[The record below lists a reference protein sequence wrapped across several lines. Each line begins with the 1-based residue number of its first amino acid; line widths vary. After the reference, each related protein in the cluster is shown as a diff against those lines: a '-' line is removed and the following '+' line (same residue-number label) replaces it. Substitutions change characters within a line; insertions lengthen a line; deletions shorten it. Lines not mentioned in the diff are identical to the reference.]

1 MDYYIPKLKMMKLKQ
16 IFSFLSIGLYVFCV
30 SCDNADQKN
39 EWSVYGGSKER
50 IQYSPLDLIDTS
62 NVKNLQLA
70 WIYHTKDAES
80 GSQIQANPLIVD
92 GVLYAVSPQLKLF
105 AADALNGKE
114 KWVFNPLDSMMLDIQ
129 GKQSYGMNAC
139 RGIALYKAK
148 NKEHLI
154 YYTVGS
160 SLFCINSA
168 TGKPVPEFGNNGRIP
183 LHDGLELDRDL
194 SNLRVTATSPGV
206 IYKDLIILGTSL
218 SEEEESA
225 PGHIRAYDVHTGKM
239 KWIFRTIPKPGE
251 FGYDSWEDPQAYKY
265 VGGANAWGGLSLDE
279 KRGMVFASTGA
290 AVPDF
295 YGGKRKGDN
304 LFSNSV
310 LALDAETGKYIWH
323 FQGVHHDL
331 WDYDFPTSP
340 ILVSIKK
347 EGKNIDA
354 VVQVSKQGFI
364 YMLERETGKP
374 VHPIIEKPVP
384 ASDLAGEQTSATQP
398 FPSVLP
404 AFVRQEFRESDL
416 NNIVPDSSYQDLK
429 KRFLSHKSGNMFIPP
444 SLQGTLVLPGLTG
457 GSEWG
462 GPSFDPSSGVLYINA
477 TEMPWVVTMIDTLV
491 EKLPNSTQTNLQAG
505 KAIYDKSCKGCHG
518 ADLKG
523 SGNFPS
529 LVNLQAKYTE
539 SKFKGIVSSGQ
550 RMMPAFKHFSEEDK
564 TALASYLLNI
574 ESKQKESFT
583 LVSKASHPFYRSPY
597 RFGGYKQ
604 FLTKEGY
611 PGITPP
617 WGTLSAI
624 DLVNGRL
631 LWKNTLGD
639 YPELKAKGIHAGTEN
654 WGGSVVTAGGLVFI
668 AATRDEKFRAFNKST
683 GKLLFETTLPAGGYA
698 TPSVYSVNGKQFVVI
713 ACGGGKMGTKSA
725 DSYVAY
731 SFPDK

>member
-105 AADALNGKE
+105 AADAFNGKE

-477 TEMPWVVTMIDTLV
+477 TEIPWVVTMIDTLV

>member
-105 AADALNGKE
+105 AADAFNGKE

-477 TEMPWVVTMIDTLV
+477 TEIPWVVTMIDTLV

-583 LVSKASHPFYRSPY
+583 LVAKASHPFYRSPY

>member
-1 MDYYIPKLKMMKLKQ
+1 MINQKQ
-16 IFSFLSIGLYVFCV
+16 FSFLFFIGLSFFLI
-30 SCDNADQKN
+30 SCDNPDNKN

-50 IQYSPLDLIDTS
+50 IQYSALDAIDTS
-62 NVKNLQLA
+62 NVKDLQLA
-70 WIYHTKDAES
+70 WVYHTKDAES

-92 GVLYAVSPQLKLF
+92 GVLYGVSAKLKLF
-105 AADALNGKE
+105 AADALTGKE
-114 KWVFNPLDSMMLDIQ
+114 KWVFNPVDSMMVDIQ
-129 GKQSYGMNAC
+129 GRQSYGMNAC
-139 RGIALYKAK
+139 RGIALYKGK
-148 NKEHLI
+148 NKERLL

-168 TGKPVPEFGNNGRIP
+168 TGKPVLSFGKKGRIP
-183 LHDGLELDRDL
+183 LHDGLDLDRDL

-206 IYKDLIILGTSL
+206 IYKDLIIIGTSL

-225 PGHIRAYDVHTGKM
+225 PGHIRAYDVHTGKL
-239 KWIFRTIPKPGE
+239 KWMFRTIPEPGDV
-251 FGYDSWEDPQAYKY
+251 GYDSWEDPEAHKY

-304 LFSNSV
+304 LFSNSI
-310 LALDAETGKYIWH
+310 LALDAESGKYIWH

-340 ILVSIKK
+340 VLVSIKK
-347 EGKNIDA
+347 DGKNIDA

-374 VHPIIEKPVP
+374 VHPIVEKPVP
-384 ASDLAGEQTSATQP
+384 ASDLTGEQTSPTQP
-398 FPSVLP
+398 FPTVLP
-404 AFVRQEFRESDL
+404 PFVRQEFKESDL
-416 NNIVPDSSYQDLK
+416 NNIIPDSSYQDLK

-457 GSEWG
+457 GAEWG
-462 GPSFDPSSGVLYINA
+462 GPSFDPSNGVLYINA
-477 TEMPWVVTMIDTLV
+477 TEMPWVVTMIDTLN
-491 EKLPNSTQTNLQAG
+491 EKLPESTQTNLQAG
-505 KAIYDKSCKGCHG
+505 KSIYDKSCKGCHG
-518 ADLKG
+518 TDLKG

-529 LVNLQAKYTE
+529 LLNLQAKYDE
-539 SKFKGIVSSGQ
+539 LKFKNIISSGQ

-574 ESKQKESFT
+574 ESKQKLTFKPVAK
-583 LVSKASHPFYRSPY
+583 LSHPFYRSPY

-611 PGITPP
+611 PGIKPP

-624 DLVNGRL
+624 ELSTGRL
-631 LWKNTLGD
+631 VWKNTLGD

-668 AATRDEKFRAFNKST
+668 AATRDEKFRAFNKAT
-683 GKLLFETTLPAGGYA
+683 GKLLFETNLPAAGYA
-698 TPSVYSVNGKQFVVI
+698 SPSVYSINGKQFIVI
-713 ACGGGKMGTKSA
+713 ACGGGRMRTKSA
-725 DSYVAY
+725 DTYVAF
-731 SFPDK
+731 SLPNK

>member
-105 AADALNGKE
+105 AADAFNGKE

-168 TGKPVPEFGNNGRIP
+168 TGKPVPEFGNKGRIP
-183 LHDGLELDRDL
+183 LHDGLDLDRDL

-416 NNIVPDSSYQDLK
+416 NNIVPDSSFQDLK

-457 GSEWG
+457 GAEWG

-505 KAIYDKSCKGCHG
+505 KAIYNKSCKGCHG

-529 LVNLQAKYTE
+529 LVNLQAKYNE
-539 SKFKGIVSSGQ
+539 SKFKNILSSGQ

-583 LVSKASHPFYRSPY
+583 LVVKASHPFYRSPY

-631 LWKNTLGD
+631 IWKNTLGD

-683 GKLLFETTLPAGGYA
+683 GKLLFETTLPAAGYA

-731 SFPDK
+731 SLPDK

>member
-1 MDYYIPKLKMMKLKQ
+1 MISLKQ
-16 IFSFLSIGLYVFCV
+16 FYFLFFIGLSFIII
-30 SCDNADQKN
+30 SCDNSGNKN

-50 IQYSPLDLIDTS
+50 IQYSALGAIDTS
-62 NVKNLQLA
+62 NVKNLQVA

-92 GVLYAVSPQLKLF
+92 GVLYGVSAQLKLF
-105 AADALNGKE
+105 AVDALSGKE
-114 KWVFNPLDSMMLDIQ
+114 KWVFNPVDSMMVDIQ
-129 GKQSYGMNAC
+129 GRQSYGMNAC
-139 RGIALYKAK
+139 RGIALYKGK
-148 NKEHLI
+148 NKEHLLF
-154 YYTVGS
+154 YTVGS

-168 TGKPVPEFGNNGRIP
+168 TGKPVLTFGIKGRIP
-183 LHDGLELDRDL
+183 LHDGLDLDRDI

-206 IYKDLIILGTSL
+206 IYKDIIILGTSL

-225 PGHIRAYDVHTGKM
+225 PGHIRAYDVHTGKL
-239 KWIFRTIPKPGE
+239 KWMFRTIPKPGDV
-251 FGYDSWEDPQAYKY
+251 GYDSWEDPDAHKY

-290 AVPDF
+290 SVPDF

-304 LFSNSV
+304 LFSNSI

-340 ILVSIKK
+340 VLVSIKK

-364 YMLERETGKP
+364 YLLERETGKP

-384 ASDLAGEQTSATQP
+384 ASELAGEQTAPTQP
-398 FPSVLP
+398 FPTVIP
-404 AFVRQEFRESDL
+404 PFVRQEFKESDL
-416 NNIVPDSSYQDLK
+416 NNIIPDSSFQDLK
-429 KRFLSHKSGNMFIPP
+429 KRFLSYKSGNMFIPP
-444 SLQGTLVLPGLTG
+444 SVQGTLVLPGLTG
-457 GSEWG
+457 GAEWG
-462 GPSFDPSSGVLYINA
+462 GPSFDPSSGILYINA

-491 EKLPNSTQTNLQAG
+491 EKLPASTQTNLQAG
-505 KAIYDKSCKGCHG
+505 KSIYNKSCKGCHG

-529 LVNLQAKYTE
+529 LLNLQTKYDE
-539 SKFKGIVSSGQ
+539 LKFKNIISSGQ

-574 ESKQKESFT
+574 ESKQKMIFT
-583 LVSKASHPFYRSPY
+583 PVARLSHPFYSSPY

-611 PGITPP
+611 PGIKPP

-624 DLVNGRL
+624 ELSTGRL
-631 LWKNTLGD
+631 VWKNILGD
-639 YPELKAKGIHAGTEN
+639 YPELKSKGIHAGTEN

-668 AATRDEKFRAFNKST
+668 AATRDEKIRAFNKTT
-683 GKLLFETTLPAGGYA
+683 GKLLFESALPAGGYA

-713 ACGGGKMGTKSA
+713 ASGGGRMRTKSA

-731 SFPDK
+731 SLPDK